1 MLCNLIVH
9 FVSRKKTITISH
21 LPLFAKK
28 TRRFTEPKTYRT
40 PTPFGS
46 NYNNYPLLKEIIA
59 VMKMNSN
66 QIFKPYSMFN
76 DGLSCL
82 FNDYKHLRYQDTK
95 QNGVNNCTGSLGT

>member
-1 MLCNLIVH
+1 MLCNIYKLLLFHIYLPVP
-9 FVSRKKTITISH
+9 KKT
-21 LPLFAKK
+21 
-28 TRRFTEPKTYRT
+28 RFTEPKTYQT
-40 PTPFGS
+40 PPIPFGS

-82 FNDYKHLRYQDTK
+82 FNEISGHKNK
-95 QNGVNNCTGSLGT
+95 MV